1 MNKYLISLNGC
12 DDTTYCELEL
22 TDKEL
27 EFLIKISKEINKYST
42 YRCEPS
48 ISIYK
53 DYKNLDGKRDFRIS
67 GNWDC
72 TTRTYEWEATDLVE
86 SKGDE

>member
-1 MNKYLISLNGC
+1 MNKYLIALNGC

-22 TDKEL
+22 NDKEL

-42 YRCEPS
+42 YQCEPT

-53 DYKNLDGKRDFRIS
+53 DYENLDGKRDFII
-67 GNWDC
+67 WK
-72 TTRTYEWEATDLVE
+72 AIDLVE
-86 SKGDE
+86 KVKENK

>member
-1 MNKYLISLNGC
+1 MNKYLITLNGC

-22 TDKEL
+22 NDKEL

-42 YRCEPS
+42 YQCEPS

-53 DYKNLDGKRDFRIS
+53 DYKNLDGKRDFRTN
-67 GNWDC
+67 GNWNIE
-72 TTRTYEWEATDLVE
+72 TKTYDWEAIDLVE
-86 SKGDE
+86 KVKE

>member
-1 MNKYLISLNGC
+1 MNKYLITLNGC
-12 DDTTYCELEL
+12 DDETYCELEL
-22 TDKEL
+22 NDKEL

-42 YRCEPS
+42 YQCEPS

-67 GNWDC
+67 GKWNVD
-72 TTRTYEWEATDLVE
+72 TRTYDWEATYLV
-86 SKGDE
+86 K

>member
-1 MNKYLISLNGC
+1 MKKYLIALNGC

-27 EFLIKISKEINKYST
+27 KFLIRVSKEINKYST
-42 YRCEPS
+42 YQCEPS

-53 DYKNLDGKRDFRIS
+53 DYKNLDNKRDFRIS
-67 GNWDC
+67 GVWNWE
-72 TTRTYEWEATDLVE
+72 TKTYEWKATDLVE
-86 SKGDE
+86 EVR

>member
-1 MNKYLISLNGC
+1 MKNYLITLNGC
-12 DDTTYCELEL
+12 DDTTECEVEL

-42 YRCEPS
+42 YQCEPS

-53 DYKNLDGKRDFRIS
+53 DYKNLDGKRDFRTS
-67 GNWDC
+67 GMWDIE
-72 TTRTYEWEATDLVE
+72 TKTYDWEATDLTKE
-86 SKGDE
+86 IK

>member
-1 MNKYLISLNGC
+1 MNKYLITLNGC

-22 TDKEL
+22 TDEEL
-27 EFLIKISKEINKYST
+27 KFLVKISKEINRYST
-42 YRCEPS
+42 YQCEPS

-67 GNWDC
+67 GNWDYK
-72 TTRTYEWEATDLVE
+72 TRTYDWEATDLVE
-86 SKGDE
+86 EVEE